1 MSATSWFIAGLL
13 AGAAL
18 MLGTVLLWRLSR
30 EATLRSR
37 RVLLAGG
44 LTAAGIAAV
53 AAGLSLALSAA
64 PQTTPAPDDLALSAS
79 PPALAPSPAS
89 APTRAASATAMS
101 ASAAMPPASMMA
113 QILST
118 SGGARPGTAQPMDQ
132 AAAEL
137 AARLERQGGSAAD
150 WNLLAQAY
158 DFLGRPQDARR
169 ARARAAKAGATQ
181 PTR

>member
-1 MSATSWFIAGLL
+1 MSATSWFLAGLI
-13 AGAAL
+13 AGAAV
-18 MLGTVLLWRLSR
+18 MLGAVLLWRLSR

-53 AAGLSLALSAA
+53 AAGLSLALSSA
-64 PQTTPAPDDLALSAS
+64 PPTAP
-79 PPALAPSPAS
+79 APSPAS
-89 APTRAASATAMS
+89 APTRA

-118 SGGARPGTAQPMDQ
+118 SGGARPGMAQPMDQ

-137 AARLERQGGSAAD
+137 GARLERQGGSAAD

-158 DFLGRPQDARR
+158 DFLGRPEDARR